1 MTQAA
6 RAYLNATRFI
16 EVETPELTKS
26 SPEGARDFLVPSRL
40 QPHRFYALPQ
50 SPQMFKQILMV
61 AGADRYY
68 QFARC
73 FRDEDLRADRQPEH
87 TQIDIET
94 SFLGVDEIRE
104 LLEGLMTAIFEG
116 AGETPPATPLPR
128 LTYDEAMLR
137 YGSDKPDL
145 RYGFEISELSDTFA
159 ASEFKVFR
167 GAVDG
172 GGVVRAIRA
181 PGGGSLSRAQ
191 IDKLTE
197 LAKEHGAKGMAYVY
211 VEEGRALRGPIVKFL
226 AEAEQAALVE
236 RVGGEPGDLVVFA
249 ADEAPVAAE
258 VLGAL
263 RLALIALLGA
273 EPDQRWALLWV
284 DEFPLF
290 ELDKETGTLT
300 YGHNPFSLLT
310 SEQLPLLDER
320 PARVAW
326 RPVRPGAERC
336 RARLRLPAQSRRRR
350 PARGAARAGHE

>member
-1 MTQAA
+1 
-6 RAYLNATRFI
+6 
-16 EVETPELTKS
+16 
-26 SPEGARDFLVPSRL
+26 
-40 QPHRFYALPQ
+40 
-50 SPQMFKQILMV
+50 
-61 AGADRYY
+61 
-68 QFARC
+68 
-73 FRDEDLRADRQPEH
+73 
-87 TQIDIET
+87 
-94 SFLGVDEIRE
+94 
-104 LLEGLMTAIFEG
+104 
-116 AGETPPATPLPR
+116 
-128 LTYDEAMLR
+128 MLR

-145 RYGFEISELSDTFA
+145 RYGLEISELSDTFA

-263 RLALIALLGA
+263 RLALISLLGA

-290 ELDKETGTLT
+290 ELDKETGTLDLRPQPVQPAHERAAAAA
-300 YGHNPFSLLT
+300 G
-310 SEQLPLLDER
+310 QR
-320 PARVAW
+320 PAGAAR
-326 RPVRPGAERC
+326 RPVRPGAERR
-336 RARLRLPAQSRRRR
+336 RARLRLPAQPRRRR
-350 PARGAARAGHE
+350 PARGAARSGHERRAHRRRVRLVPRGARVRRRRRTAASASASTAS